1 MPKSSDAGSPDEYI
15 AGLDEPRRGQ
25 IARLHEL
32 IRRVVPELEP
42 HMQSGMIGSALS
54 LQIRVWKRRR
64 LVRGGTGS
72 NKRYI
77 SLYVSA
83 TEGNEYVAE
92 RYKSKLPKADIGK
105 SCIRFKKLDD
115 VDLDVVTEV
124 IQQGAHA
131 LRPN

>member
-1 MPKSSDAGSPDEYI
+1 VV
-15 AGLDEPRRGQ
+15 GL
-25 IARLHEL
+25 A
-32 IRRVVPELEP
+32 
-42 HMQSGMIGSALS
+42 
-54 LQIRVWKRRR
+54 
-64 LVRGGTGS
+64 S
-72 NKRYI
+72 NNRYI